1 MSRQIS
7 RRGLIA
13 GLLASGATP
22 VLARAPEVSLRPPPR
37 GAVPAVQAAPAPP
50 APYADLLEK
59 AGLGGA
65 IGFAVADAATGEM
78 IEVHEP
84 GVRLPSASVAKA
96 ATAWYALN
104 RLGPDYRFRTRLVAT
119 APVVKGRIDGDL
131 ILIGGGDPA
140 LDSDALGAMAAT
152 LKEAGVIEV
161 TGHFRVRH
169 DIAPSL
175 PWIDPDQPDQVAY
188 NPAISGLNLNF
199 NRVHFEWRKA
209 KKGHDITMQAR
220 ARTYRPA
227 VDVASME
234 IVDRSSPVFAVEHT
248 RDQDRWTVARRALG
262 TDGARWLPVS
272 RPAEY
277 AADVFMTLARS
288 HGIVLRR
295 GADPVGPIK
304 GDVLAVHEGRPLA
317 ETLRLMLRYSTNL
330 TAEMVGLTAT
340 RHDGVRAPSLIRS
353 AREMNK
359 WFAVQAGTR
368 STGFIDHSGLG
379 YGARVTA
386 PDMVRILHAAA
397 RDGDR
402 LKPLLKELSVDA
414 PGVKVLAK
422 TGTLNFVSGLAG
434 YIEAP
439 DKRTLAFAIFS
450 ADMPRRDAIPV
461 ANRERPPG
469 ARGWARRARQL
480 QKDLITRWVSQNV

>member
-1 MSRQIS
+1 M
-7 RRGLIA
+7 
-13 GLLASGATP
+13 
-22 VLARAPEVSLRPPPR
+22 RPPPR
-37 GAVPAVQAAPAPP
+37 GAVSAVQAAPAPP
-50 APYADLLEK
+50 APYADLLKK

-65 IGFAVADAATGEM
+65 IGFAVADAATGEV
-78 IEVHEP
+78 IETHEP
-84 GVRLPSASVAKA
+84 DVRLPPASVAKA

-104 RLGPDYRFRTRLVAT
+104 RLGPGFRFRTRLVAT
-119 APVVKGRIDGDL
+119 APVIKGRIDGDL
-131 ILIGGGDPA
+131 ILIGGGDPG
-140 LDSDALGAMAAT
+140 LDSDALGGMAAA

-161 TGHFRVRH
+161 TGHLRVRH
-169 DIAPSL
+169 DVAPSL

-220 ARTYRPA
+220 ARKYRPA
-227 VDVASME
+227 VDVATME
-234 IVDRSSPVFAVEHT
+234 VVDRSSPVFAVEYT
-248 RDQDRWTVARRALG
+248 RERDAWTVARRALG
-262 TDGARWLPVS
+262 KDGARWLPVS

-295 GADPVGPIK
+295 GTDPVGPIT
-304 GDVLAVHEGRPLA
+304 GDVLAEHESRPLS
-317 ETLRLMLRYSTNL
+317 ETLYNMLKYSTNL

-340 RHDGVRAPSLIRS
+340 RNDGVRAPSLIRS

-359 WFAVQAGTR
+359 WFGVQAGTR

-402 LKPLLKELSVDA
+402 LKPLLKEVRVDA
-414 PGVKVLAK
+414 PGVKVMAK

-434 YIEAP
+434 YIETP
-439 DKRTLAFAIFS
+439 GKRTLAFAIFS

-469 ARGWARRARQL
+469 ARGWSRRARQL
-480 QKDLITRWVSQNV
+480 QRDLITRWVSQNV